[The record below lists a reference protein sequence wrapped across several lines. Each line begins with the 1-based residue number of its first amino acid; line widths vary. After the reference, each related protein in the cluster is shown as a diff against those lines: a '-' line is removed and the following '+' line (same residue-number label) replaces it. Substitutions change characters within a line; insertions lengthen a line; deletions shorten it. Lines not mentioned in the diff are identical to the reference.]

1 MIDDKEIMELKALI
15 GAVFIDK
22 MIEKYLKDSSYDDL
36 SSYDKMKLISLLI
49 KKKKQQYNCAE
60 A

>member
-22 MIEKYLKDSSYDDL
+22 MIEKYLKDS
-36 SSYDKMKLISLLI
+36 
-49 KKKKQQYNCAE
+49 
-60 A
+60 